1 MGKLVT
7 ILSEVSKVESF
18 GLTQEQHDLA
28 VRMIDE
34 VRMIVKNEN
43 GGNYY
48 LEDVDPDRLDCFI
61 ENAQEDNDKEYE
73 EFLVNAKSHGADVYA
88 FTDHLGDF
96 SQELGD
102 VAVY

>member
-7 ILSEVSKVESF
+7 ILSELSKVESF

-28 VRMIDE
+28 VRMID
-34 VRMIVKNEN
+34 RDEN

-48 LEDVDPDRLDCFI
+48 LEDVDPDILDCFI

-73 EFLVNAKSHGADVYA
+73 EFLVNAKSQGADIYA
-88 FTDHLGDF
+88 FTYHLGDF

>member
-1 MGKLVT
+1 MSKLVT
-7 ILSEVSKVESF
+7 ILSDVSKVESF

-28 VRMIDE
+28 VRMID
-34 VRMIVKNEN
+34 KNEN
-43 GGNYY
+43 GGNYS
-48 LEDVDPDRLDCFI
+48 LEDVDPDMLDCFI
-61 ENAQEDNDKEYE
+61 ENAQEDNDNEYY

>member
-1 MGKLVT
+1 MNKLVT

-28 VRMIDE
+28 VRMIDQ
-34 VRMIVKNEN
+34 NEN
-43 GGNYY
+43 GGNYS
-48 LEDVDPDRLDCFI
+48 LEEVDPDMLACFI
-61 ENAQEDNDKEYE
+61 ENAKEDNDKEYE

>member
-28 VRMIDE
+28 VRMID
-34 VRMIVKNEN
+34 RNEN

-48 LEDVDPDRLDCFI
+48 LEDVDPDMLDCFI

-88 FTDHLGDF
+88 FTYHLGDL